1 MHASWCDSL
10 TRRES
15 PGAPTPPS
23 IAWETGRKMLEIE
36 VNGTK
41 HRLDVDPA
49 VPLLWVLR
57 DSLGLKGT
65 EFGCGAGLC
74 GACTVHVD
82 GTAVRSCA
90 FSVGQAAGSKITS
103 IEGLSASGDHPVQIA
118 WREGGVPQCGYC
130 QPGMIMA
137 AAAFL
142 KNNSAPSDE
151 EIAQGVTN
159 ICRCG
164 TYNRIR
170 KAIRSAAESVEDGQ

>member
-1 MHASWCDSL
+1 
-10 TRRES
+10 
-15 PGAPTPPS
+15 
-23 IAWETGRKMLEIE
+23 MLEIE

-41 HRLDVDPA
+41 HRLDIDPA

-65 EFGCGAGLC
+65 KFGCGAGLC

-82 GTAVRSCA
+82 GAAVRSCA
-90 FSVGQAAGSKITS
+90 YSVGQAAGSKITS
-103 IEGLSASGDHPVQIA
+103 IEGLGESGDHPVQVA
-118 WREGGVPQCGYC
+118 WREAGVPQCGYC

-142 KNNSAPSDE
+142 KSNPSPSDE

-170 KAIRSAAESVEDGQ
+170 KAIRGAADGRSGQ

>member
-1 MHASWCDSL
+1 
-10 TRRES
+10 
-15 PGAPTPPS
+15 
-23 IAWETGRKMLEIE
+23 MLEIE

-65 EFGCGAGLC
+65 KFGCGAGLC